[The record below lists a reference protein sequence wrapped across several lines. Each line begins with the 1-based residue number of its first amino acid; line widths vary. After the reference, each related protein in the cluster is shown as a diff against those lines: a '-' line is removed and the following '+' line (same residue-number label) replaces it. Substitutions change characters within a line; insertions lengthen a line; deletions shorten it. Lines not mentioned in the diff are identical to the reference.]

1 MPGQAIQVGPFLG
14 GLNTFSDG
22 TAIADNELSVCENF
36 ELDIDGSLKSRPPF
50 VDVGTRFPLAPTSGN
65 VEMLG
70 YYIDDSGESYLL
82 ASDGLSSTYYFDGN
96 QWTLITSTFSAT
108 SMAQFDHKAW
118 MTASPG
124 SANPGGYWT
133 PTDGFTAV
141 ADMPEGDVVIAH
153 KFRLWVIKGKDASA
167 DGTRLYH
174 SATLGASPFWPVAP
188 DFIDIGAG
196 DGQNIVS
203 VLVYYN
209 NLLILRTHSIYSLQY
224 TTDPASGIVSLIAP
238 GVGLAHKDAMAIYEN
253 YLYFMYDDRAY
264 EFSNSRST
272 HLNVK
277 VPFESPL
284 RIGIY
289 RPFSVS
295 IFNQR
300 VVFSYYDR
308 IYVFGLRTRTWT
320 VWKSDS
326 FGPMGK
332 MLTSPDTSA
341 NETALVHSSTSVPL
355 SLPRTNLATNPRCIS
370 SGAAVGTPNN
380 SLHHTSVF
388 NGATGNAPPELPT
401 MTTAL
406 EVTPISSTPFLVSVF
421 NLDGQADNATARR
434 LGAWVYVA
442 GSGYEARCGS
452 VSPYVPLSPGW
463 NWVAA
468 TVSVTGFDAGA
479 LYVKTI
485 NGSDATGSA
494 LVTAIMSSTRDET
507 LNPNDYRDGSYDDTV
522 WSGTENAST
531 SIQTP
536 ARTAITLT
544 LTDSFDIDEE
554 QMTCTLETK
563 NFNYE
568 ASSIYKRLFS
578 WGVDAIFRGQV
589 TATAIPITFN
599 HAVTWGQLRLAGT
612 TWGSLRRGGF
622 TWGQPTSGGMS
633 VETVVDTSGVS
644 SSRKFI
650 KFRKSLRFRQ
660 IRYRLVFDTNGSATQ
675 APVRVFSLMTYVK
688 PKEKVSK
695 QVT

>member
-22 TAIADNELSVCENF
+22 TAIADNELSVCMNF

-50 VDVGTRFPLAPTSGN
+50 VDVGTRFPLAPTGGN

-70 YYIDDSGESYLL
+70 YYIDDGVSFLL
-82 ASDGLSSTYYFDGN
+82 ASDGLSSTYYFNGS
-96 QWTLITSTFSAT
+96 QWTLITNTFSAT

-118 MTASPG
+118 MTAAPG

-133 PTDGFTAV
+133 PDDGFTAV
-141 ADMPEGDVVIAH
+141 ADMPKGDVVIAH
-153 KFRLWVIKGKDASA
+153 KFRLWIIKGKDASA

-238 GVGLAHKDAMAIYEN
+238 GVGLAHKDAMVVYEN

-272 HLNVK
+272 HLNIK
-277 VPFESPL
+277 VPFETSVP
-284 RIGIY
+284 IGIY

-300 VVFSYYDR
+300 VIFAYYDKL
-308 IYVFGLRTRTWT
+308 YVFGLRTRTWT
-320 VWKSDS
+320 EWQSES

-332 MLTSPDTSA
+332 MLVSPDTA
-341 NETALVHSSTSVPL
+341 HNETALCHSSMTVPL
-355 SLPRTNLATNPRCIS
+355 SGPVTNLALNPRAV
-370 SGAAVGTPNN
+370 SGGTAVGSPN
-380 SLHHTSVF
+380 SSDTSTSF
-388 NGATGNAPPELPT
+388 DGATGNAPPALPT
-401 MTTAL
+401 LTTGLVSVPGTA
-406 EVTPISSTPFLVSVF
+406 SPFLVSVF
-421 NLDGQADNATARR
+421 NLDGQADSATPRKV
-434 LGAWVYVA
+434 GAWVYVETT
-442 GSGYEARCGS
+442 GYEGRAGTADS
-452 VSPYVPLSPGW
+452 FTPLNVGW
-463 NWVAA
+463 NWVANS
-468 TVSVTGFDAGA
+468 TFQTGYAAGT
-479 LYVKTI
+479 LYVKRI
-485 NGSDATGSA
+485 DGANAIGSA
-494 LVTAIMSSTRDET
+494 LITAIVSTTREGT
-507 LNPNDYRDGSYDDTV
+507 VTPSAYFDGESDNAV
-522 WSGTENAST
+522 WTGAENAST
-531 SIQTP
+531 SVLTP
-536 ARTAITLT
+536 PRTAPTLT
-544 LTDSFDIDEE
+544 MTDSFDTDEE

-599 HAVTWGQLRLAGT
+599 HSVTWGQLRTSGT

-622 TWGQPTSGGMS
+622 TWGQPTTGGMS

-644 SSRKFI
+644 NSRKFV

-660 IRYRLVFDTNGSATQ
+660 IRYRLVFDTNGSSAQ